1 MNIESELLQRR
12 GKSWL
17 RGWVFRP
24 DKDSPDFILLAYDA
38 EATSIQ
44 RVPSLAEATFVQ
56 RPTSIFM
63 ATLLTAFPKAQA
75 CGAFRR
81 YPSSPLELV

>member
-56 RPTSIFM
+56 RPTSIFI
-63 ATLLTAFPKAQA
+63 ATLLTAFTKAQT
-75 CGAFRR
+75 CSTFRR